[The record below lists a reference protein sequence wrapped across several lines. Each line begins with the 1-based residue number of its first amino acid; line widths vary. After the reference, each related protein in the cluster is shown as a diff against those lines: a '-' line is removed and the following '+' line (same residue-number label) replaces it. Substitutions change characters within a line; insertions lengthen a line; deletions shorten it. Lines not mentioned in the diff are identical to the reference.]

1 MNEIGKRMKNKI
13 FYQLSIV
20 ILTILLSSC
29 GSEVETEYVF
39 DLNGFSANKSAY
51 TVSTGPMD
59 ELDCTLNS
67 LIFSKES
74 LDLIKTGKKP
84 DIGDVLNIK
93 NFSPTTIKL
102 SKNQIEWVDLG
113 QTTLIKN
120 NITSITGIGGESMS
134 FNVLRE
140 GESLYL
146 GIKDEDLECK
156 MPFMRVH
163 SD

>member
-1 MNEIGKRMKNKI
+1 MNEIGKCVKIEI
-13 FYQLSIV
+13 FYQLSII
-20 ILTILLSSC
+20 ILTVLLSSC

-39 DLNGFSANKSAY
+39 DLYGFSANKNAY
-51 TVSTGPMD
+51 TVSTGPTD

-74 LDLIKTGKKP
+74 LNLIKAGKKL
-84 DIGDVLNIK
+84 DIGDVLNIQ

-120 NITSITGIGGESMS
+120 NITSITGIGRESMS
-134 FNVLRE
+134 FSVLRE
-140 GESLYL
+140 GGSLYL
-146 GIKDEDLECK
+146 GFKDEDLECR
-156 MPFMRVH
+156 MPFMKVN
-163 SD
+163 SG